1 MTFALF
7 VDDTLAA
14 VFVTYEDANTARAL
28 CLCARLLGRF
38 CTARI
43 EESDLDAVYDNAFD
57 WFSS

>member
-28 CLCARLLGRF
+28 CLDDTLGRF
-38 CTARI
+38 CTAHI
-43 EESDLDAVYDNAFD
+43 EESNLDAVYDNAFD
-57 WFSS
+57 WFFT